1 VQSTCAKSQFSAA
14 HKRSVDERGGWG
26 KVDRLHSSKINLA
39 HTAKLSAALIFKK
52 FLFDPSRVEKLRR
65 ECLKLTFEEFFFYNV
80 LNCMIL
86 LNFLKLIYFLRS
98 WAGKGWIRAIPRSF
112 GASNSCHCHG
122 RRPHFGTCL
131 TSLWLRK
138 QLFSQRG
145 NFSRLAST
153 RKHRQ
158 QVHASEMRDVRK
170 AHKSK
175 PKRSDTSLKSLL
187 YAGRNLHGEHADETQ
202 VLIGFRVRLH

>member
-1 VQSTCAKSQFSAA
+1 
-14 HKRSVDERGGWG
+14 
-26 KVDRLHSSKINLA
+26 
-39 HTAKLSAALIFKK
+39 
-52 FLFDPSRVEKLRR
+52 
-65 ECLKLTFEEFFFYNV
+65 
-80 LNCMIL
+80 MIS

-138 QLFSQRG
+138 PLFSQRG

-202 VLIGFRVRLH
+202 VLIGFRVRLHWRKAENVCQQNGIYWDHMVWNKVFDLCFLCFRYVQWTVWLA

>member
-1 VQSTCAKSQFSAA
+1 
-14 HKRSVDERGGWG
+14 
-26 KVDRLHSSKINLA
+26 
-39 HTAKLSAALIFKK
+39 
-52 FLFDPSRVEKLRR
+52 
-65 ECLKLTFEEFFFYNV
+65 
-80 LNCMIL
+80 MIS

-131 TSLWLRK
+131 TSLWLPK
-138 QLFSQRG
+138 PLFSQRG

-170 AHKSK
+170 AHINQNQNVPTLLSNRCYT
-175 PKRSDTSLKSLL
+175 PTGIYIWRARGWDPGAYRFPSSLALTESRKCVPTEWNLL
-187 YAGRNLHGEHADETQ
+187 RPHGVKQ
-202 VLIGFRVRLH
+202 GVWFVFFCFRYVQWKVWLS